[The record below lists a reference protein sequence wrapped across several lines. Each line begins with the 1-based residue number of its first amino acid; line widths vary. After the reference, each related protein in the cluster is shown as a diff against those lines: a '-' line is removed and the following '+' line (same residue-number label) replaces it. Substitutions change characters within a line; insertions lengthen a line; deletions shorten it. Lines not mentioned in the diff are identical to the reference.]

1 MMMTTTM
8 PVERDLCSRISSF
21 DCLSLLS
28 SAALLA
34 RPILE
39 YWIAVAV
46 AVAGVCGNA
55 FI

>member
-1 MMMTTTM
+1 MTTTTT
-8 PVERDLCSRISSF
+8 PIERDFCSRISNF

-34 RPILE
+34 RPIPE

>member
-1 MMMTTTM
+1 MMMTTVM
-8 PVERDLCSRISSF
+8 PIERDCCSRISNF

-34 RPILE
+34 RSIPE
-39 YWIAVAV
+39 YWITV
-46 AVAGVCGNA
+46 AVAGICGNA